1 MRAHDAF
8 AAAVRDR
15 GAIVAGEALG
25 EAATATTMR
34 WAEGQ
39 VVLTD
44 GPYAETVEQ
53 LGGFYLIDIGDLDQ
67 LTELCSLLP
76 PIYSIEIRPTM
87 EVG

>member
-1 MRAHDAF
+1 
-8 AAAVRDR
+8 
-15 GAIVAGEALG
+15 
-25 EAATATTMR
+25 MR

-53 LGGFYLIDIGDLDQ
+53 LGGFYLIDIGDLDHV
-67 LTELCSLLP
+67 TELCSLLP